1 MMTNHDDRDE
11 DERYSDEAELA
22 DLRRLAAEVFDL
34 EFQEPVNAGSQANL
48 VGIRSAHL
56 LFSRRIDSRT
66 YFVHD
71 EHYGMLGE
79 AGAFQGAETEQLEA
93 CHRILDRLS
102 IPRTEVASEAVL
114 KEMTQ
119 IGRLDQETSR
129 VLAEEPQEGKHI
141 ARLTRAIEGLPVW
154 SSGMTLGLTSGRGV
168 GYVQLHWPELSD
180 RTLHEAHRLRY
191 RIAHGWEAPPQPGA
205 EIEEVQAG
213 IIHSPAIAFIM
224 DIQPVV
230 RVVYRPAEGLRGQKP
245 VLYLDRH
252 GRPVPLPRV
261 ADMPAE
267 PALRREAPAAQLA

>member
-1 MMTNHDDRDE
+1 MMTDRDDRDE
-11 DERYSDEAELA
+11 DDRYSDEAELE
-22 DLRRLAAEVFDL
+22 DLRRTAAEVFDL
-34 EFQEPVNAGSQANL
+34 DFQEPVNAGSQANL

-71 EHYGMLGE
+71 ERYGMLGE
-79 AGAFQGAETEQLEA
+79 AGAFQGPETEHLEA
-93 CHRILDRLS
+93 CYRILDRLS

-119 IGRLDQETSR
+119 VGQIDQETSR
-129 VLAEEPQEGKHI
+129 VLTEDPQEGKHI

-154 SSGMTLGLTSGRGV
+154 SSAMTLGLTRERRL
-168 GYVQLHWPELSD
+168 GYVQLHWPELSG
-180 RTLHEAHRLRY
+180 RALHEAHRLRY
-191 RIAHGWEAPPQPGA
+191 LVAHGWEAPPQPGA
-205 EIEEVQAG
+205 EVEEVQAG
-213 IIHSPAIAFIM
+213 IIHSPAIAFMM

-252 GRPVPLPRV
+252 GGPMPLPRV
-261 ADMPAE
+261 ADTPAE
-267 PALRREAPAAQLA
+267 PALRREAPAAELA